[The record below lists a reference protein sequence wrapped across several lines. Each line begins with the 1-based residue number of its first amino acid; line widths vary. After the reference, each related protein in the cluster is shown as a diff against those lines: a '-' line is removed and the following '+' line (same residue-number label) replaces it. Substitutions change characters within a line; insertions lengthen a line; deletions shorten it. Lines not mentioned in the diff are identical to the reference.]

1 MDNAY
6 SNTLYVYVF
15 ISLQLEKVLQQGDVG
30 DAAEPYY
37 RGHDIDKKLHEKS
50 KTNAKLYCKQLGQY
64 RMPFAW
70 AAINV
75 IDLIAGNQST
85 MGTSHTA
92 VTTQDSPRDRTDSTS
107 SNRRNSG
114 SNTGTQE
121 RNKAQTTEPIRRSK
135 DGRTSSMTSQSSR
148 IGMEEGGMDDDC
160 IIPQN
165 FSPVTLSLNMFF
177 KQV

>member
-1 MDNAY
+1 
-6 SNTLYVYVF
+6 
-15 ISLQLEKVLQQGDVG
+15 
-30 DAAEPYY
+30 
-37 RGHDIDKKLHEKS
+37 
-50 KTNAKLYCKQLGQY
+50 
-64 RMPFAW
+64 MPFAW

-75 IDLIAGNQST
+75 IDLIAGNQSS

-121 RNKAQTTEPIRRSK
+121 RKNLTVDPVMRRSK
-135 DGRTSSMTSQSSR
+135 DGRTGSMASQVSR
-148 IGMEEGGMDDDC
+148 SAVEEGMADDDC
-160 IIPQN
+160 LIPQN
-165 FSPVTLSLNMFF
+165 FSPVTLSLNMFL